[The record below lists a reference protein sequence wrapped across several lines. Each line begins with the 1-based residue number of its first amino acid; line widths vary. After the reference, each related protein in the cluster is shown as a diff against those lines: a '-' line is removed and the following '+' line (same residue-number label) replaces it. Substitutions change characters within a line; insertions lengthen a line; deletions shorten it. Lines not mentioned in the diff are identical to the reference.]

1 MRPAVGTG
9 QGSYVHLA
17 DLVSNSA
24 RQVQRLIWRLS
35 WTEAAPTEPIGR
47 SIALLFFKVQDR
59 VLSLGLC
66 PFRLGLPTPTT
77 TPEPRDRLDPR
88 LVNGTGYDCLS
99 DLLARRRRPTVGTV
113 HALCAKVRLT
123 LAQ

>member
-1 MRPAVGTG
+1 M
-9 QGSYVHLA
+9 QG
-17 DLVSNSA
+17 
-24 RQVQRLIWRLS
+24 LIWRLS

-47 SIALLFFKVQDR
+47 SIALLFFKLQGR
-59 VLSLGLC
+59 VLSPGL
-66 PFRLGLPTPTT
+66 PLFRLGLPTPPT

-123 LAQ
+123 LAQVIALGDGGQ